1 MNKKID
7 PAVLNFRKE
16 ALNVLNKVLYRRL
29 DQEFLFREAAIIHEN
44 SRLLGNTQKCMRYKG
59 ELIGAHFYHQF
70 AIPRPANSIQ
80 PPIIEKYEA
89 LVLES
94 DQLMREERALVVGY
108 IRKVLN
114 LPVAFESLFHLF
126 PEQLH
131 QALAGLKPFCP
142 FTNLKPMEADAQ
154 QAFIKE
160 HEHYIS
166 LMQVRMLKNLI
177 NA

>member
-1 MNKKID
+1 MNKTID

-16 ALNVLNKVLYRRL
+16 ALNVLKNALYRRV
-29 DQEFLFREAAIIHEN
+29 DREFLSREAEIIYEN
-44 SRLLGNTQKCMRYKG
+44 SRLLGNTQKCMWHKG
-59 ELIGAHFYHQF
+59 ELIGAHFYHPS

-89 LVLES
+89 LVLEV
-94 DQLMREERALVVGY
+94 DQLVREEKALVVGY

-131 QALAGLKPFCP
+131 QALAGLKAFCP
-142 FTNLKPMEADAQ
+142 FTHLKPMEADAQ

-160 HEHYIS
+160 NEQYIN
-166 LMQVRMLKNLI
+166 LMKVRMLKNLI